1 MIIKTIYLKS
11 LDEGKI
17 DNGGV
22 VGLDTSNGFKEGKV
36 LKGASNGERS
46 KRVISD
52 QNYRPSEP
60 DTVEAHGLYSI

>member
-22 VGLDTSNGFKEGKV
+22 VGLDTSNGFKEAKV

-46 KRVISD
+46 KR
-52 QNYRPSEP
+52 QNRQLIP
-60 DTVEAHGLYSI
+60 LYLKRI